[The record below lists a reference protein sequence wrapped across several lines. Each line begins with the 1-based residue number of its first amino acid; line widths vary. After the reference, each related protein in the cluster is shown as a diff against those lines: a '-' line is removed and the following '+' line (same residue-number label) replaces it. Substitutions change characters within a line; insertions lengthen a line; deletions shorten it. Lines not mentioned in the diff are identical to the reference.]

1 MIQFLSFEV
10 VLEELNASSHR
21 TVPAKQEVNMDF
33 EANVARID
41 QIKSQL
47 KAVEGQTV
55 HVRASLGRSRFIE
68 RDGVVTAVHPAL
80 FIVETK
86 ERRGRI
92 ARMSYQYVD
101 VLIGVVEITDAKT
114 GEYIA
119 SCAQFGLQPELGS
132 SAGDG
137 DVTGDGDDVDPEDL

>member
-1 MIQFLSFEV
+1 
-10 VLEELNASSHR
+10 
-21 TVPAKQEVNMDF
+21 MDF
-33 EANVARID
+33 EANAARIE

-55 HVRASLGRSRFIE
+55 HMRASLGRSRFVE

-86 ERRGRI
+86 ERRGRV

-101 VLIGVVEITDAKT
+101 VLIGVVEITDAQT

-119 SCAQFGLQPELGS
+119 SCAQFGLQPEVGS
-132 SAGDG
+132 GGNDSADESD
-137 DVTGDGDDVDPEDL
+137 DVDGDDLS